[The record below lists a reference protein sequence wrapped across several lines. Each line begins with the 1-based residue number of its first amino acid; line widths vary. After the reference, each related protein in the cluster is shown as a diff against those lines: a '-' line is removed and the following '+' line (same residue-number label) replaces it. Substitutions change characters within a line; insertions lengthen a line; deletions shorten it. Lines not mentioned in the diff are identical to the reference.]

1 MKSANKSSVFRI
13 SLIAVPLLL
22 FTSCNLLRSS
32 GKASFT
38 AADKP
43 GMGRLRVTG
52 PAGWQCIEFEK
63 TVTNPDSTV
72 LQITGKGRGEC
83 PMFGSYDFDSTSYP
97 TQGEAKDIPADKP
110 TLVYKNE
117 AGNFEIYVLLA
128 KDKEAFARLGK

>member
-1 MKSANKSSVFRI
+1 MKSAKKSPVFRI
-13 SLIAVPLLL
+13 SLIALPLLL

-63 TVTNPDSTV
+63 TVTNADSTV
-72 LQITGKGRGEC
+72 LQIAGKGRGEC
-83 PMFGSYDFDSTSYP
+83 PMFGSYNFDSTSYP
-97 TQGEAKDIPADKP
+97 ASGKEIELQADKQ
-110 TLVYKNE
+110 TLVYKNDD
-117 AGNFEIYVLLA
+117 GNFEIYVLIT
-128 KDKEAFARLGK
+128 KDKDAFAKLGK